1 MIKDSSVA
9 NRGQI
14 PFISLVPFL
23 LMAFGLAWGILA
35 LFIFL
40 PDQMAA
46 IFGQMTGE
54 HPFFFLAVYAPAIAA
69 FIIIMYKAGTGGLR
83 RYLARLLLWR
93 CSLLWYAFLIIG
105 IPLLFYGGSAWK
117 GNLFTEPFPFP
128 SFQSLLMALLLAA
141 IKGPIEEFGWRGLA
155 LPLLQRKLAP
165 IWAALIL
172 GIVWGFWHLPAFLLS
187 GTQQSA
193 WSFTPFFAGTVTI
206 SLIVTALFN
215 ASRGSIL
222 LPALM
227 HFQLMNPIW
236 PDAQPYDTYLL
247 VGAAVLVVWFN
258 RKAMFNRVGAVTEV
272 IPHAESRGDAACDSC
287 PLVCRDVYKYSG

>member
-1 MIKDSSVA
+1 MTE
-9 NRGQI
+9 
-14 PFISLVPFL
+14 
-23 LMAFGLAWGILA
+23 
-35 LFIFL
+35 
-40 PDQMAA
+40 
-46 IFGQMTGE
+46 IFGELTGQ
-54 HPFFFLAVYAPAIAA
+54 HPLFFLAVYAPAIAA
-69 FIIIMYKAGTGGLR
+69 FIIVTYNAGIGGLR
-83 RYLARLLLWR
+83 RYLSRLLLWR
-93 CSLLWYAFLIIG
+93 CSQAWYAFLIVG

-128 SFQSLLMALLLAA
+128 SFQSLLIALLLAA

-172 GIVWGFWHLPAFLLS
+172 GVVWGFWHLPAFLLS

-258 RKAMFNRVGAVTEV
+258 RKIMFSREGAVTEV
-272 IPHAESRGDAACDSC
+272 IPQAESRVM
-287 PLVCRDVYKYSG
+287 PRDLGSGTGKAS